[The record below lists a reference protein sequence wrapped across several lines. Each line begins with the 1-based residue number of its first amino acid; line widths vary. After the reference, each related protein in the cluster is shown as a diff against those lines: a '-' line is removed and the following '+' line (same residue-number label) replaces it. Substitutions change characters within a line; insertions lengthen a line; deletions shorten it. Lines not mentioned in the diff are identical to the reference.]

1 MSEEI
6 KVKPTPIQRNA
17 FDVAMELTQI
27 YIQRIGIDSAEDI
40 EERFMKYYSIACVCS
55 NTNPSRLLDFVPD
68 DLKKAYNQR

>member
-17 FDVAMELTQI
+17 FDVAMELTEI
-27 YIQRIGIDSAEDI
+27 YIQRIGIDSEEEI
-40 EERFMKYYSIACVCS
+40 EERFMKYYSIASICGS
-55 NTNPSRLLDFVPD
+55 THPSKLLDFVPD